1 MANVFEKPDM
11 IAKEALM
18 HVKNNCV
25 MGNLVY
31 RGYEKEWDNRPN
43 GWHIGQTVDVKAPV
57 YFRVKDGNTVDRV
70 DLFEQ
75 TTPFTVNYHKHV
87 AWAVSA
93 EEMTLDIDQWSKR
106 YLEPAMQAITNFIDT
121 SLLGLYN
128 GIPNQVGTPGTT
140 PKDFITLALAGAKLT
155 QHAAPLNDRHVVIE
169 PIAQAYIANEI
180 KGLFHPQMVG
190 SAFERS
196 KLPPIAGFETYV
208 SQNVNTHTNGT
219 AMSGLTIQKDGISI
233 EEDTTLPIKSDGT
246 NQTFKKGDIFTIA
259 AVNGVNPISGISTGV
274 LRQWVVDANATMDGA
289 GEVAALQTTPGTA
302 PYKIR
307 ASGAAEAKLPYQNVD
322 VLPQANA
329 VITPEGTTG
338 QIYPVNLAFH
348 RNCLGLAMVPLVIP
362 ASAHWKAT
370 MSHEGYT
377 ISVVR
382 YFDGDTL
389 TETIRFDVLFGLKV
403 LNPFLGCR
411 IAG

>member
-1 MANVFEKPDM
+1 MANIFQNPTM

-18 HVKNNCV
+18 HLKNNCV

-31 RGYEKEWDNRPN
+31 RGYEKEWHNRPN
-43 GWHIGQTVDVKAPV
+43 GWHVGQTVYVKTPN
-57 YFRVKDGNTVDRV
+57 YFRVKDGNTVSTV
-70 DLFEQ
+70 ELFEQ
-75 TTPFTVNYHKHV
+75 TTPFTVNYRKHV
-87 AWAVSA
+87 AWSISA
-93 EEMTLDIDQWSKR
+93 LEMTLDIDKWSKE
-106 YLEPAMQAITNFIDT
+106 YLEPAMQAISNFIDV

-140 PKDFITLALAGAKLT
+140 PKDFITMALAGAKLT
-155 QHAAPLNDRHVVIE
+155 QHATPLNDRHLVLE
-169 PIAQAYIANEI
+169 PIAQAYIANEM

-190 SAFERS
+190 SAFQRS
-196 KLPPIAGFETYV
+196 KLPPVAGFETYV

-219 AMSGLTIQKDGISI
+219 AMSGLTIQKNLIST
-233 EEDTTLPIKSDGT
+233 EEDTTLSIKSGGT
-246 NQTFKKGDIFTIA
+246 TETFKKGDIFTIA

-274 LRQWVVDANATMDGA
+274 LRQWVVDADAVMDGA
-289 GEVAALQTTPGTA
+289 GEVAALTCTPGTA
-302 PYKIR
+302 PYNIR
-307 ASGAAEAKLPYQNVD
+307 SATAAAAKLPYQNMD
-322 VLPQANA
+322 ALPADGA

-338 QIYPVNLAFH
+338 QIYPVNLSFH
-348 RNCLGLAMVPLVIP
+348 RNCLGLAMVPLEIP

-382 YFDGDTL
+382 YFDGATL